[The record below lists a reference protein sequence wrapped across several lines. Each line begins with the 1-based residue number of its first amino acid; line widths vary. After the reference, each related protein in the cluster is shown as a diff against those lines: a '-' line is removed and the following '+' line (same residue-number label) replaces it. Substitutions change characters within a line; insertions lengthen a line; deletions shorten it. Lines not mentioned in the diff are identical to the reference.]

1 MKAEA
6 SLDLGK
12 MSDIENNDDKDGE
25 IESVGALKPR
35 KHDVVEETRELHNE
49 NRTKRWN

>member
-6 SLDLGK
+6 SVDLGQ

-25 IESVGALKPR
+25 KESVVALKPR

-49 NRTKRWN
+49 NKKR